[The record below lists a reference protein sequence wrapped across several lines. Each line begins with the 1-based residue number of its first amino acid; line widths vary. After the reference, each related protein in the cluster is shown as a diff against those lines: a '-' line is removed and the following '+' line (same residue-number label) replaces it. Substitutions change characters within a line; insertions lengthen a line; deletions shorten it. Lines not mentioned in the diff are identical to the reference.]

1 MKYIDSDKLIAEI
14 ERELSAHD
22 KVDHLEAFEVGKAW
36 NRGHRKALENIRSF
50 ITSLQQEKPEGDLEK
65 DIDRYIRPKCNYFYQ
80 GGSGYVH
87 EKDVKEIAQHFY
99 NLGLNAKK

>member
-1 MKYIDSDKLIAEI
+1 MKYIDAEKLIAEI

-50 ITSLQQEKPEGDLEK
+50 INSLQQEQPEVDLERE
-65 DIDRYIRPKCNYFYQ
+65 IIRYKVPF
-80 GGSGYVH
+80 S
-87 EKDVKEIAQHFY
+87 DDKEYLNETTLDSIAHHFY
-99 NLGLNAKK
+99 NLGRNSRKEE